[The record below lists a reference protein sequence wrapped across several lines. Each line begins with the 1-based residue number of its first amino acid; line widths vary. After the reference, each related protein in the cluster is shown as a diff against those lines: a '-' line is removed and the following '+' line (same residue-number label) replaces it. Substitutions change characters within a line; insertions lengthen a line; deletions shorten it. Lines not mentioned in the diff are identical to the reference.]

1 MNLDKVAGEL
11 PRSDT
16 DTSQRPRFS
25 RLWLI
30 SILLTG
36 LVLRAA
42 VLWATDPL
50 IWPDSSGY
58 LYQAQGIING
68 DLSRDV
74 GIRTPAYPLLIILAG
89 NDINVTV
96 NLAIVSPSDL

>member
-1 MNLDKVAGEL
+1 MDLDKVANRQLRLVAGAS
-11 PRSDT
+11 RW
-16 DTSQRPRFS
+16 PRFS

-36 LVLRAA
+36 LVLRSV

-50 IWPDSSGY
+50 IWSDSSGY
-58 LYQAQGIING
+58 LYQAQGIMNG

-74 GIRTPAYPLLIILAG
+74 GVRTPAYPLLIILAG
-89 NDINVTV
+89 NDINRTV
-96 NLAIVSPSDL
+96 NLATVFPSAL